1 MRDERGLL
9 VYDDEFRRRLMTPKE
24 IATSDK
30 WVKKHSDLIL
40 AKDSGDINEQE
51 YERLCNELDAEHEEE
66 LSRIYDEDFGNNT
79 KKIDD
84 EKFFAPLFLA
94 NA

>member
-30 WVKKHSDLIL
+30 WVKKHSDLIS

-66 LSRIYDEDFGNNT
+66 LSRIYDEDFGTQSATDN
-79 KKIDD
+79 
-84 EKFFAPLFLA
+84 EKFFAPQNFA
-94 NA
+94 TA